1 MKRFIVIGLDFGTTY
16 TKCVFRDD
24 VNGESWPVSFHLNGK
39 NTYFVDSFVN
49 LQATPG
55 EEGTIKS
62 PFQGN
67 LQRDIQGNQ
76 GTRRYLKVRL
86 LRTVI
91 ESPQDTVLLYD
102 AKLNA
107 ALYLSH
113 VLFHVMDKVNVW
125 ASARRIGFA
134 DLNLLVQMCMPDRHF
149 DQQKMGSTP
158 RDVFRSVLSVAYSAA
173 LSRYREFIASGQVP
187 GSPLDFAPLPSVD
200 DIRSRMDVPIAADR
214 SCRCVSETYAISQTV
229 LMNRSVPSGFFF
241 IVDVGGGTVD
251 VSLVHVQR
259 NSSRPF
265 VIYENEVIFQ
275 GSSVFDVK
283 LKARFPDLSF
293 KQVINLKEGRKA
305 GLPPSFD
312 SNAFESE
319 WAVIA
324 KQVYNDTA
332 TNLGTV
338 IWRSL
343 HYWGSLYLMG
353 PDGKMERNP
362 RLWPAVK
369 GSDFKDF
376 QYIFLGNGYVKDPYE
391 EACRYFYRTMGWEIN
406 PNTLQLMPPS
416 DFKGLDHASLGF
428 SKPNQVLSDP
438 FVMRRFAVAYGLS
451 FEADGSANRPIP
463 CVSPAADPLSRSD
476 PSSDYIDT

>member
-55 EEGTIKS
+55 EGGAIKS

-86 LRTVI
+86 LRAVI

-134 DLNLLVQMCMPDRHF
+134 DLNLLVQMCMPDRHS

-158 RDVFRSVLSVAYSAA
+158 RDVFRSVLSVAYAAA
-173 LSRYREFIASGQVP
+173 LSRYNEFIASGHVP

-312 SNAFESE
+312 PNAFESE

-353 PDGKMERNP
+353 SDGKMERNP

-428 SKPNQVLSDP
+428 SKPTQVLSDP

>member
-55 EEGTIKS
+55 EGGAIKS

-86 LRTVI
+86 LRAVI
-91 ESPQDTVLLYD
+91 ESPQNTVLLYD

-107 ALYLSH
+107 GLYLSH

-125 ASARRIGFA
+125 AYARRIGFA
-134 DLNLLVQMCMPDRHF
+134 DLNLLVQMCMPDRHS

-158 RDVFRSVLSVAYSAA
+158 RDVFRSVLSVAYAAA
-173 LSRYREFIASGQVP
+173 LSRYNEFIASGHVP

-200 DIRSRMDVPIAADR
+200 DIRSRMDLPIAADR

-305 GLPPSFD
+305 GPPPSFD

-353 PDGKMERNP
+353 SDGKMERNP

-428 SKPNQVLSDP
+428 SKPTQVLSDP

>member
-55 EEGTIKS
+55 EGGAIKS

-86 LRTVI
+86 LRAVI

-107 ALYLSH
+107 GLYLSH

-134 DLNLLVQMCMPDRHF
+134 DLNLLVQMCMPDRHS

-158 RDVFRSVLSVAYSAA
+158 RDVFRSVLSVAYAAA
-173 LSRYREFIASGQVP
+173 LSRYNEYIASGHVP

-353 PDGKMERNP
+353 SGGKMERNP

-428 SKPNQVLSDP
+428 SKPTQVLSDP

>member
-24 VNGESWPVSFHLNGK
+24 VNGESWPVAFHLNGK

-134 DLNLLVQMCMPDRHF
+134 DLNLLVQMCMPDRHS

-158 RDVFRSVLSVAYSAA
+158 RDVFTSVLSVAYAAA
-173 LSRYREFIASGQVP
+173 LSRYREFIASGHVP

-305 GLPPSFD
+305 GLPSSFD

-324 KQVYNDTA
+324 KQVSNDTA

-353 PDGKMERNP
+353 SDGKMERNP

-391 EACRYFYRTMGWEIN
+391 EACRYFYRTMGWEID

-428 SKPNQVLSDP
+428 SKPTQVLSDP

>member
-55 EEGTIKS
+55 EGGVIKS

-86 LRTVI
+86 LRAVI

-107 ALYLSH
+107 GLYLSH

-134 DLNLLVQMCMPDRHF
+134 DLNLLVQMCMPDRHS
-149 DQQKMGSTP
+149 DQQEMGSTP
-158 RDVFRSVLSVAYSAA
+158 RDVFRSVLSVAYAAA
-173 LSRYREFIASGQVP
+173 LSRYREFIASGHVP

-200 DIRSRMDVPIAADR
+200 DIRSRMDAPIAADR

-229 LMNRSVPSGFFF
+229 LKNRSVPSGFFF

-353 PDGKMERNP
+353 SDGKMERNP

-376 QYIFLGNGYVKDPYE
+376 QYIFLGNGYVKNPYE
-391 EACRYFYRTMGWEIN
+391 EACRHFYSTMGWDVK

-428 SKPNQVLSDP
+428 TKPTQVLSDP

-451 FEADGSANRPIP
+451 FEADGSAYRPIP

>member
-24 VNGESWPVSFHLNGK
+24 VNGVSWPVSFHLNGK

-55 EEGTIKS
+55 EGGAIKS

-86 LRTVI
+86 LRAVI

-107 ALYLSH
+107 GLYLSH

-134 DLNLLVQMCMPDRHF
+134 DLNLLVQMCMPDRHS

-158 RDVFRSVLSVAYSAA
+158 RDVFRSVLSVAYAAA
-173 LSRYREFIASGQVP
+173 LSRYNEFIASGHVP

-283 LKARFPDLSF
+283 LKARFPGLSF
-293 KQVINLKEGRKA
+293 KQVINLKEGRRA
-305 GLPPSFD
+305 GLPASFD
-312 SNAFESE
+312 LNAFESE
-319 WAVIA
+319 WEIVS
-324 KQVYNDTA
+324 KQVYKDTA

-376 QYIFLGNGYVKDPYE
+376 QYIFLGNGYVKNPYE
-391 EACRYFYRTMGWEIN
+391 EACRHFYRTMGWDVK

-428 SKPNQVLSDP
+428 TKPTQVLSDP

-463 CVSPAADPLSRSD
+463 CVSPAADPLTRSD

>member
-1 MKRFIVIGLDFGTTY
+1 MKRFIIIGLDFGTTY

-24 VNGESWPVSFHLNGK
+24 VNGESRPVSFHLNGK
-39 NTYFVDSFVN
+39 DTYFVDSFVN
-49 LQATPG
+49 VQADVSPDKA
-55 EEGTIKS
+55 IKS
-62 PFQGN
+62 PFQGSI
-67 LQRDIQGNQ
+67 QRDILRNQ

-86 LRTVI
+86 LRAAI
-91 ESPQDTVLLYD
+91 ESPQDHELLWD

-107 ALYLSH
+107 AFYLSH
-113 VLFHVMDKVNVW
+113 VLFHVLDKVNRW
-125 ASARRIGFA
+125 ASDRRIPFN
-134 DLNLLVQMCMPDRHF
+134 DLSLLVQMCMPDRYS
-149 DQQKMGSTP
+149 DQQQLGSTP

-173 LSRYREFIASGQVP
+173 LSRYREFLDSGHVP
-187 GSPLDFAPLPSVD
+187 GSPLDFAPLPSVED
-200 DIRSRMDVPIAADR
+200 VQSRLGEPTIAER

-283 LKARFPDLSF
+283 LKARFPELSF
-293 KQVINLKEGRKA
+293 KQVINLKEGRRA
-305 GLPPSFD
+305 GLPASFD
-312 SNAFESE
+312 LNAFEAE
-319 WAVIA
+319 WEIVS

-353 PDGKMERNP
+353 PDGKMARNP
-362 RLWPAVK
+362 GLWSIVK
-369 GSDFKDF
+369 GSNFKEF
-376 QYIFLGNGYVKDPYE
+376 QYIFLGNGYVKNPYE
-391 EACRYFYRTMGWEIN
+391 EACRFFYREMGWDVK

-416 DFKGLDHASLGF
+416 DFKGLEHSSLGLT
-428 SKPNQVLSDP
+428 KLNQVLSDP
-438 FVMRRFAVAYGLS
+438 YVMRRFAVAYGLS
-451 FEADGSANRPIP
+451 FEADGDANRPIP
-463 CVSPAADPLSRSD
+463 CVSPADGPVTSSD
-476 PSSDYIDT
+476 PSADYIDT

>member
-24 VNGESWPVSFHLNGK
+24 VNGESWPVSFSLNGK

-49 LQATPG
+49 VDADSLG
-55 EEGTIKS
+55 DIKS
-62 PFQGN
+62 PFQGS
-67 LQRDIQGNQ
+67 LQRDLRGKE

-86 LRTVI
+86 LRAVI
-91 ESPQDTVLLYD
+91 ESPQDTALLSD

-113 VLFHVMDKVNVW
+113 VLFHVMDKVAVW
-125 ASARRIGFA
+125 ASLRRIRFV
-134 DLNLLVQMCMPDRHF
+134 DLNFLVQMCMPDRHS
-149 DQQKMGSTP
+149 DQQKTGSTP
-158 RDVFRSVLSVAYSAA
+158 REVFRSVLSVAYAAA
-173 LSRYREFIASGQVP
+173 LTRYKALIAAGHVP
-187 GSPLDFAPLPSVD
+187 GSPLDFVPLPTADV
-200 DIRSRMDVPIAADR
+200 IRERLALPDMPEK

-283 LKARFPDLSF
+283 LKSCFPDLSF

-305 GLPPSFD
+305 GLPSSFNYD
-312 SNAFESE
+312 LFESE

-343 HYWGSLYLMG
+343 HYWGALYLMG
-353 PDGKMERNP
+353 PDGKMEHNP
-362 RLWPAVK
+362 GLWPAVK
-369 GSDFKDF
+369 GSEFKGF
-376 QYIFLGNGYVKDPYE
+376 QYIFLGCGYVKNPYE
-391 EACRYFYRTMGWEIN
+391 DACRYFYRAMGWEIN

-416 DFKGLDHASLGF
+416 DFKGLDYASLGF
-428 SKPNQVLSDP
+428 SKPTQVLSDP

>member
-1 MKRFIVIGLDFGTTY
+1 
-16 TKCVFRDD
+16 
-24 VNGESWPVSFHLNGK
+24 LNGK

-55 EEGTIKS
+55 EGGAIKS

-86 LRTVI
+86 LRAVI

-107 ALYLSH
+107 GLYLSH
-113 VLFHVMDKVNVW
+113 VLFYVMDKVNVW

-134 DLNLLVQMCMPDRHF
+134 DLNLLVQMCMPDRHS

-158 RDVFRSVLSVAYSAA
+158 RDVFRSVLSVAYAAA
-173 LSRYREFIASGQVP
+173 LSRYNEFIASGHVP

-283 LKARFPDLSF
+283 LKARFPELSF
-293 KQVINLKEGRKA
+293 KQVINLKEGRRA
-305 GLPPSFD
+305 GLPASFD
-312 SNAFESE
+312 LNAFESE
-319 WAVIA
+319 WEIVS

-376 QYIFLGNGYVKDPYE
+376 QYIFLGNGYVKKPYE
-391 EACRYFYRTMGWEIN
+391 EACRHFYRTMGWDVK

-428 SKPNQVLSDP
+428 TKPTQVLSDP

-463 CVSPAADPLSRSD
+463 CVSPAADPLTRSD

>member
-1 MKRFIVIGLDFGTTY
+1 
-16 TKCVFRDD
+16 
-24 VNGESWPVSFHLNGK
+24 LNGK

-55 EEGTIKS
+55 EGGVIKS

-86 LRTVI
+86 LRAVI

-134 DLNLLVQMCMPDRHF
+134 DLNLLVQMCMPDRHS

-158 RDVFRSVLSVAYSAA
+158 RDVFRSVLSVAYAAA
-173 LSRYREFIASGQVP
+173 LSRYREFIASGHVP

-353 PDGKMERNP
+353 SDGKMERNP

-428 SKPNQVLSDP
+428 SKPTQVLSDP

-463 CVSPAADPLSRSD
+463 CVSPAADPLTRSD

>member
-55 EEGTIKS
+55 EGGAIKS

-86 LRTVI
+86 LRAVI

-107 ALYLSH
+107 GLYLSH

-134 DLNLLVQMCMPDRHF
+134 DLNLLVQMCMPDRHS

-158 RDVFRSVLSVAYSAA
+158 RDVFRSVLTVAYAAA
-173 LSRYREFIASGQVP
+173 LSRYNEFIASGHVP

-353 PDGKMERNP
+353 SDGKMERNP

-428 SKPNQVLSDP
+428 SKPTQVLSDP

>member
-24 VNGESWPVSFHLNGK
+24 VNGESWPVSFHLNGM

-86 LRTVI
+86 LRAVI

-134 DLNLLVQMCMPDRHF
+134 DLNLLVQMCMPDRHS

-158 RDVFRSVLSVAYSAA
+158 RDVFRSVLSVAYAAA
-173 LSRYREFIASGQVP
+173 LSRYREFIASGHVP
-187 GSPLDFAPLPSVD
+187 SSPLDFAPLPSVD
-200 DIRSRMDVPIAADR
+200 DIRSQMDVPIAADR

-305 GLPPSFD
+305 GLPSSFD

-324 KQVYNDTA
+324 KQVSNDTA

-353 PDGKMERNP
+353 SDGKMERNP

-428 SKPNQVLSDP
+428 SKPTQVLSDP

>member
-1 MKRFIVIGLDFGTTY
+1 MKRFIIIGLDFGTTY

-24 VNGESWPVSFHLNGK
+24 VNGESRPISFHINGK
-39 NTYFVDSFVN
+39 ETYFVDSFVN
-49 LQATPG
+49 VQANG
-55 EEGTIKS
+55 AADKAIKS
-62 PFQGN
+62 PFQGSI
-67 LQRDIQGNQ
+67 QRDILRNQ

-86 LRTVI
+86 LRAAI
-91 ESPQDTVLLYD
+91 ESPQDHDLLLD

-107 ALYLSH
+107 AFYLSH
-113 VLFHVMDKVNVW
+113 VLFHVLDKVNRW
-125 ASARRIGFA
+125 AADRRIPFG
-134 DLNLLVQMCMPDRHF
+134 DLSLLVQMCMPDRHS
-149 DQQKMGSTP
+149 DQQALGSTP
-158 RDVFRSVLSVAYSAA
+158 RDVFSSVLSVAYSAA
-173 LSRYREFIASGQVP
+173 LFRYRDFLASGHVP
-187 GSPLDFAPLPSVD
+187 GSPLDFAPLPSVGD
-200 DIRSRMDVPIAADR
+200 VQSRLGKPTMAGG

-283 LKARFPDLSF
+283 LKARFPELSF
-293 KQVINLKEGRKA
+293 KQVINLKEGRRA
-305 GLPPSFD
+305 GLPASFD
-312 SNAFESE
+312 LDAFESE
-319 WAVIA
+319 WEIVS

-353 PDGKMERNP
+353 PDGKKQRNP
-362 RLWPAVK
+362 GLWSAVK
-369 GSDFKDF
+369 GSEFKNF
-376 QYIFLGNGYVKDPYE
+376 RYIFLGNGYVKNPYE
-391 EACRYFYRTMGWEIN
+391 EACRHFYTSMGWQIK
-406 PNTLQLMPPS
+406 PSTLQIMPTS
-416 DFKGLDHASLGF
+416 DFKGLEHEPLGLT
-428 SKPNQVLSDP
+428 KPTQVLSDP

-451 FEADGSANRPIP
+451 FEADGSAHRPIP
-463 CVSPAADPLSRSD
+463 FVSPAADPLSGTD

>member
-86 LRTVI
+86 LRAVI

-134 DLNLLVQMCMPDRHF
+134 DLNLLVQMCMPDRHS

-158 RDVFRSVLSVAYSAA
+158 RDVFRSVLSVAYAAA
-173 LSRYREFIASGQVP
+173 LSRYREFIASGHVP
-187 GSPLDFAPLPSVD
+187 GSPLDFAPLPGVD

-283 LKARFPDLSF
+283 LKSRFPDLSF

-305 GLPPSFD
+305 GLPSSFD

-324 KQVYNDTA
+324 KQVSNDTA

-353 PDGKMERNP
+353 SDGKMEHNP

-369 GSDFKDF
+369 GSDFKNF

-428 SKPNQVLSDP
+428 SKPTQVLSDP

>member
-134 DLNLLVQMCMPDRHF
+134 DLNLLVQMCMPDRHS

-158 RDVFRSVLSVAYSAA
+158 RDVFRSVLSVAYAAA
-173 LSRYREFIASGQVP
+173 LSRYREFIASGHVP

-200 DIRSRMDVPIAADR
+200 DIRSRMDVPTAADR

-305 GLPPSFD
+305 GLPSSYD

-324 KQVYNDTA
+324 KQVSNDTA

-428 SKPNQVLSDP
+428 SKPTQVLSDP

>member
-55 EEGTIKS
+55 EGGAIKS

-86 LRTVI
+86 LRAVI
-91 ESPQDTVLLYD
+91 ESPQNTVLLYD

-107 ALYLSH
+107 GLYLSH

-125 ASARRIGFA
+125 AYARRIGFA
-134 DLNLLVQMCMPDRHF
+134 DLNLLVQMCMPDRHS

-158 RDVFRSVLSVAYSAA
+158 RDVFRSVLSVAYAAA
-173 LSRYREFIASGQVP
+173 LSRYNEFIASGHVP

-305 GLPPSFD
+305 GPPPSFD

-343 HYWGSLYLMG
+343 HYWGSLYLM
-353 PDGKMERNP
+353 
-362 RLWPAVK
+362 
-369 GSDFKDF
+369 
-376 QYIFLGNGYVKDPYE
+376 
-391 EACRYFYRTMGWEIN
+391 
-406 PNTLQLMPPS
+406 
-416 DFKGLDHASLGF
+416 
-428 SKPNQVLSDP
+428 
-438 FVMRRFAVAYGLS
+438 
-451 FEADGSANRPIP
+451 
-463 CVSPAADPLSRSD
+463 
-476 PSSDYIDT
+476 

>member
-1 MKRFIVIGLDFGTTY
+1 MKRFIIIGLDFGTTY

-24 VNGESWPVSFHLNGK
+24 VNGESRPISFHINGK
-39 NTYFVDSFVN
+39 ETYFVDSFVN
-49 LQATPG
+49 VQANG
-55 EEGTIKS
+55 AADKAIKS
-62 PFQGN
+62 PFQGSI
-67 LQRDIQGNQ
+67 QRDILRNQ

-86 LRTVI
+86 LRAAI
-91 ESPQDTVLLYD
+91 ESPQDHDLLLD

-107 ALYLSH
+107 AFYLSH
-113 VLFHVMDKVNVW
+113 VLFHVLDKVNRW
-125 ASARRIGFA
+125 AADRRIPFG
-134 DLNLLVQMCMPDRHF
+134 DLSLLVQMCMPDRHS
-149 DQQKMGSTP
+149 DQQALGSTP
-158 RDVFRSVLSVAYSAA
+158 RDVFSSVLSVAYSAA
-173 LSRYREFIASGQVP
+173 LFRYRDFLASGHVP
-187 GSPLDFAPLPSVD
+187 GSPLDFAPLPSVGD
-200 DIRSRMDVPIAADR
+200 VQSRLGKPTMADG

-283 LKARFPDLSF
+283 LKARFPELSF
-293 KQVINLKEGRKA
+293 KQVINLKEGRRA
-305 GLPPSFD
+305 GLPASFD
-312 SNAFESE
+312 LDAFESE
-319 WAVIA
+319 WEIVS

-353 PDGKMERNP
+353 PDGKKQRNP
-362 RLWPAVK
+362 GLWSAVK
-369 GSDFKDF
+369 GSEFKNF
-376 QYIFLGNGYVKDPYE
+376 RYIFLGNGYVKNPYE
-391 EACRYFYRTMGWEIN
+391 EACRHFYTSMGWQIK
-406 PNTLQLMPPS
+406 PSTLQIMPTP
-416 DFKGLDHASLGF
+416 DFKGLEHAPLGLT
-428 SKPNQVLSDP
+428 KPTQVLSDP

-451 FEADGSANRPIP
+451 FEADGSAHRPIP
-463 CVSPAADPLSRSD
+463 FVSPAADPLSGTD

>member
-1 MKRFIVIGLDFGTTY
+1 MKRFIIIGLDFGTTY

-24 VNGESWPVSFHLNGK
+24 VNGESRPVSFHLNGK
-39 NTYFVDSFVN
+39 DTYFVDSFVN
-49 LQATPG
+49 VQADVSPDKA
-55 EEGTIKS
+55 IKS
-62 PFQGN
+62 PFQGSI
-67 LQRDIQGNQ
+67 QRDILRNQ

-86 LRTVI
+86 LRAAI
-91 ESPQDTVLLYD
+91 ESPQDHELLWD

-107 ALYLSH
+107 AFYLSH
-113 VLFHVMDKVNVW
+113 VLFHVLDKVNCW
-125 ASARRIGFA
+125 ASDRRIPFN
-134 DLNLLVQMCMPDRHF
+134 DLSLLVQMCMPDRHS
-149 DQQKMGSTP
+149 DQQQLGSTP

-173 LSRYREFIASGQVP
+173 LSRYREFLDSGHVP
-187 GSPLDFAPLPSVD
+187 GSPLDFAPLPSVED
-200 DIRSRMDVPIAADR
+200 VQSRLGEPTIAER

-283 LKARFPDLSF
+283 LKARFPELSF
-293 KQVINLKEGRKA
+293 KQVINLKEGRRA
-305 GLPPSFD
+305 GLPASFD
-312 SNAFESE
+312 LDAFESE
-319 WAVIA
+319 WEIVS

-353 PDGKMERNP
+353 PDGKKQRNP
-362 RLWPAVK
+362 GLWSAVK
-369 GSDFKDF
+369 GSEFKNF
-376 QYIFLGNGYVKDPYE
+376 RYIFLGNGYVKNPYE
-391 EACRYFYRTMGWEIN
+391 EACRHFYTSMGWQIK
-406 PNTLQLMPPS
+406 PSTLQIMPTS
-416 DFKGLDHASLGF
+416 DFKGLEHEPLGLT
-428 SKPNQVLSDP
+428 KPTQVLSDP

-451 FEADGSANRPIP
+451 FEADGSAHRPIP
-463 CVSPAADPLSRSD
+463 FVSPAADPLSGTD

>member
-1 MKRFIVIGLDFGTTY
+1 
-16 TKCVFRDD
+16 
-24 VNGESWPVSFHLNGK
+24 LNGK

-55 EEGTIKS
+55 EGGAIKS

-86 LRTVI
+86 LRAVI

-107 ALYLSH
+107 GLYLSH

-134 DLNLLVQMCMPDRHF
+134 DLNLLVQMCMPDRHS

-158 RDVFRSVLSVAYSAA
+158 RDVFRSVLSVAFAAA
-173 LSRYREFIASGQVP
+173 LSRYREFIASGHVP

-200 DIRSRMDVPIAADR
+200 DIRSRMDAPIAADR

-283 LKARFPDLSF
+283 LKARFPGLSF
-293 KQVINLKEGRKA
+293 KQVINLKEGRRA
-305 GLPPSFD
+305 GLPASFD
-312 SNAFESE
+312 LNAFESE
-319 WAVIA
+319 WEIVS

-376 QYIFLGNGYVKDPYE
+376 QYIFLGNGYVKNPYE
-391 EACRYFYRTMGWEIN
+391 EACRHFYRTMGWDVK

-428 SKPNQVLSDP
+428 TKPTQVLSDP
-438 FVMRRFAVAYGLS
+438 FVMRRFAVSYGLS

>member
-1 MKRFIVIGLDFGTTY
+1 MKRFIIIGLDFGTTY

-24 VNGESWPVSFHLNGK
+24 VNGESRPISFHINGK
-39 NTYFVDSFVN
+39 ETYFVDSFVN
-49 LQATPG
+49 VQANG
-55 EEGTIKS
+55 AADKAIKS
-62 PFQGN
+62 PFQGSI
-67 LQRDIQGNQ
+67 QRDSLRNQ

-86 LRTVI
+86 LRAAI
-91 ESPQDTVLLYD
+91 ESPQDHDLLLD

-107 ALYLSH
+107 AFYLSH
-113 VLFHVMDKVNVW
+113 VLFHVLDKVNRW
-125 ASARRIGFA
+125 AADRRIPFG
-134 DLNLLVQMCMPDRHF
+134 DLSLLVQMCMPDRHS
-149 DQQKMGSTP
+149 DQQALGSTP
-158 RDVFRSVLSVAYSAA
+158 RDVFSSVLSVAYSAA
-173 LSRYREFIASGQVP
+173 LFRYRDFLASGHVP
-187 GSPLDFAPLPSVD
+187 GSPLDFAPLPSVGD
-200 DIRSRMDVPIAADR
+200 VQSRLGKPTMADG

-283 LKARFPDLSF
+283 LKARFPELSF
-293 KQVINLKEGRKA
+293 KQVINLKEGRRA
-305 GLPPSFD
+305 GLPASFD
-312 SNAFESE
+312 LDAFESE
-319 WAVIA
+319 WEIVS

-353 PDGKMERNP
+353 PDGKKQRNP
-362 RLWPAVK
+362 GLWSAVK
-369 GSDFKDF
+369 GSEFKNF
-376 QYIFLGNGYVKDPYE
+376 RYIFLGNGYVKNPYE
-391 EACRYFYRTMGWEIN
+391 EACRHFYTSMGWQIK
-406 PNTLQLMPPS
+406 PSTLQIMPTS
-416 DFKGLDHASLGF
+416 DFKGLEHEPLGLT
-428 SKPNQVLSDP
+428 KPTQVLSDP

-451 FEADGSANRPIP
+451 FEADGSAHRPIP
-463 CVSPAADPLSRSD
+463 FVSPAADPLSGTD

>member
-1 MKRFIVIGLDFGTTY
+1 MKRFIIKGLDFGTTY

-24 VNGESWPVSFHLNGK
+24 VNGESRPISFHINGK
-39 NTYFVDSFVN
+39 ETYFVDSFVN
-49 LQATPG
+49 VQANG
-55 EEGTIKS
+55 AADKAIKS
-62 PFQGN
+62 PFQGSI
-67 LQRDIQGNQ
+67 QRDILRNQ

-86 LRTVI
+86 LRAAI
-91 ESPQDTVLLYD
+91 ESPQDHDLLLD

-107 ALYLSH
+107 AFYLSH
-113 VLFHVMDKVNVW
+113 VLFHVLDKVNRW
-125 ASARRIGFA
+125 AADRRIPFG
-134 DLNLLVQMCMPDRHF
+134 DLSLLVQMCMPDRHS
-149 DQQKMGSTP
+149 DQQALGSTP
-158 RDVFRSVLSVAYSAA
+158 RDVFSSVLSVAYSAA
-173 LSRYREFIASGQVP
+173 LFRYRDFLASGHVP
-187 GSPLDFAPLPSVD
+187 GSPLDFAPLPSVGD
-200 DIRSRMDVPIAADR
+200 VQSRLGKPTMADG

-283 LKARFPDLSF
+283 LKARFPELSF
-293 KQVINLKEGRKA
+293 KQVINLKEGRRA
-305 GLPPSFD
+305 GLPASFD
-312 SNAFESE
+312 LDAFESE
-319 WAVIA
+319 WEIVS

-353 PDGKMERNP
+353 PDGKKQRNP
-362 RLWPAVK
+362 GLWSAVK
-369 GSDFKDF
+369 GSEFKNF
-376 QYIFLGNGYVKDPYE
+376 RYIFLGNGYVKNPYE
-391 EACRYFYRTMGWEIN
+391 EACRHFYTSMGWQIK
-406 PNTLQLMPPS
+406 PSTLQIMPTS
-416 DFKGLDHASLGF
+416 DFKGLEHEPLGLT
-428 SKPNQVLSDP
+428 KPTQVLSDP

-451 FEADGSANRPIP
+451 FEADGSAHRPIP
-463 CVSPAADPLSRSD
+463 FVSPAADPLSGTD

>member
-55 EEGTIKS
+55 EGGSIKS

-86 LRTVI
+86 LRAVI

-107 ALYLSH
+107 GLYLSH
-113 VLFHVMDKVNVW
+113 VLFHVMDKVNFW

-134 DLNLLVQMCMPDRHF
+134 DLNLLVQMCMPDRHS

-158 RDVFRSVLSVAYSAA
+158 RDVFRSVLSVADAAA
-173 LSRYREFIASGQVP
+173 LSRYREFIASGHVP

-200 DIRSRMDVPIAADR
+200 DIRSRMDAPIAADR

-283 LKARFPDLSF
+283 LKARFPELSF
-293 KQVINLKEGRKA
+293 KQVINLKEGRRA
-305 GLPPSFD
+305 GLPASFD
-312 SNAFESE
+312 FNAFESE
-319 WAVIA
+319 WEIVS

-343 HYWGSLYLMG
+343 HYWGSLYLLG

-376 QYIFLGNGYVKDPYE
+376 QYIFLGNGYVKKPYE
-391 EACRYFYRTMGWEIN
+391 EACRHFYRTMGWEVK

-428 SKPNQVLSDP
+428 TKPTQVLSDP